1 VARTAGIVVLLKRM
15 PGLLMFIL
23 KENNMKLYRTPA
35 EYREIVRNM
44 PIQEVDGLFET
55 FQNCQTRTAQETQIM
70 DILEAEIERRI
81 AGWEVAY
88 V

>member
-1 VARTAGIVVLLKRM
+1 M
-15 PGLLMFIL
+15 SQ
-23 KENNMKLYRTPA
+23 YRTVA
-35 EYREIVRNM
+35 EYKKIVGTM

-70 DILEAEIERRI
+70 NVLEAEIERRI
-81 AGWEVAY
+81 ARWEVAY

>member
-1 VARTAGIVVLLKRM
+1 VARTAGIVVLSKEM

-23 KENNMKLYRTPA
+23 KEDNMSQYRTPA
-35 EYREIVRNM
+35 EYREIVRTM

-55 FQNCQTRTAQETQIM
+55 FQNSTTRTAKETEIM

-81 AGWEVAY
+81 ARWEVAY

>member
-1 VARTAGIVVLLKRM
+1 MSKYL
-15 PGLLMFIL
+15 
-23 KENNMKLYRTPA
+23 TPA
-35 EYREIVRNM
+35 EYNRLVGTM

-55 FQNCQTRTAQETQIM
+55 FQNSTTRTAEETKIM

-81 AGWEVAY
+81 ARWEVAY

>member
-1 VARTAGIVVLLKRM
+1 M

-23 KENNMKLYRTPA
+23 KEDNMSKYCTVA
-35 EYREIVRNM
+35 EYREIVRTM

-55 FQNCQTRTAQETQIM
+55 FQNSTSRTIEETQIM
-70 DILEAEIERRI
+70 NILEAEIERRI
-81 AGWEVAY
+81 ARWEVAY

>member
-1 VARTAGIVVLLKRM
+1 VARTAGIVVLSKRM

-23 KENNMKLYRTPA
+23 KEDNMKLYRTPA
-35 EYREIVRNM
+35 EYRQIVGTM

-55 FQNCQTRTAQETQIM
+55 FQNSTTRTAQETEIM
-70 DILEAEIERRI
+70 NVLEAEIERRI
-81 AGWEVAY
+81 ARWEVAY

>member
-1 VARTAGIVVLLKRM
+1 
-15 PGLLMFIL
+15 
-23 KENNMKLYRTPA
+23 MKLYRTPA
-35 EYREIVRNM
+35 EYREIVRTM

-55 FQNCQTRTAQETQIM
+55 FQNSTTRTAQETQIM

-81 AGWEVAY
+81 ARWEAAY

>member
-1 VARTAGIVVLLKRM
+1 M

-23 KENNMKLYRTPA
+23 KEDNMKLYRTAA
-35 EYREIVRNM
+35 EYRQIVSTM

-55 FQNCQTRTAQETQIM
+55 FQNSTTRTAQETEIM
-70 DILEAEIERRI
+70 NVLEAEIERRI
-81 AGWEVAY
+81 ARWEVAY

>member
-1 VARTAGIVVLLKRM
+1 M

-23 KENNMKLYRTPA
+23 KEDNMKLYRTPA
-35 EYREIVRNM
+35 EYRQIVGTM

-55 FQNCQTRTAQETQIM
+55 FQNSTTRTAQETEIM
-70 DILEAEIERRI
+70 NVLEAEIERRI
-81 AGWEVAY
+81 ARWEVAY